1 MRLQLVAANL
11 PHLNSKEMLNLKTF
25 LCLVVL
31 TSILGC
37 AHPISVV
44 PKGDAIVRTVDSQK
58 KMKKKVGFYIS
69 PESLSLEVTTP
80 GGGGDN
86 VRYFPYRDMETGYQK
101 MLTNVFDDVVR
112 VAKVDDPSE
121 FQRGG
126 LSYVFIPELV
136 TSSGS
141 TGFFTWPPTNF
152 TVDLTS
158 KIRDTTGKM
167 VSSPRVVGV
176 GSFPEG
182 AIAMKGNF
190 GITGQLAMQDA
201 LLKTQAALFET
212 LGTSPTPAI
221 VSAPLLANP
230 RASGSSAE
238 SRLLQLKDLLDK
250 KLIDA
255 SEYEKK
261 KTEILNSL

>member
-1 MRLQLVAANL
+1 MQ
-11 PHLNSKEMLNLKTF
+11 KLKLF
-25 LCLVVL
+25 LCVVVL
-31 TSILGC
+31 TSIFGC

-44 PKGDAIVRTVDSQK
+44 PKGDAIVRSVESQEK
-58 KMKKKVGFYIS
+58 LKKKVGFYIS
-69 PESLSLEVTTP
+69 AEALNLEVTTP

-86 VRYFPYRDMETGYQK
+86 VRYFPYRDMEAGYQK

-112 VAKVDDPSE
+112 VAKVDDLSE

-126 LSYVFIPELV
+126 LSYVFIPEMV

-158 KIRDTTGKM
+158 KIRDVAGKL
-167 VSSPRVVGV
+167 VSSPRVIGV
-176 GSFPEG
+176 GSFPDG

-201 LLKTQAALFET
+201 LLKTQAALFEA
-212 LGTSPTPAI
+212 LSASRAPSI
-221 VSAPLLANP
+221 VNAPFANS
-230 RASGSSAE
+230 RSIGLSAE

-250 KLIDA
+250 KLIDT